1 MQPNA
6 KKLAEHQRKKDRKT
20 AEKQLEE
27 KKERI
32 KKAQEARAE
41 AAKHA
46 ADNPQVTTPH
56 LAPEM
61 LLIFGGERCVLLI
74 WGESKISPHQA
85 VLRGLPG
92 AE

>member
-41 AAKHA
+41 AAKQA
-46 ADNPQVTTPH
+46 AENPQVTTPH

-61 LLIFGGERCVLLI
+61 LPTVGGE
-74 WGESKISPHQA
+74 KICS
-85 VLRGLPG
+85 LNLGG
-92 AE
+92 K